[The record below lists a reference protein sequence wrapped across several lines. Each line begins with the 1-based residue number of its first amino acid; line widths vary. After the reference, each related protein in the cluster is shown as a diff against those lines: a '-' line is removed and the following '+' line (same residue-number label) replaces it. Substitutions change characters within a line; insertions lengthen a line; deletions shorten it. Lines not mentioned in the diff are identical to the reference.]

1 MPEHE
6 RERAELTY
14 RTARLEVRRA
24 ADKDRVLEFP
34 VSSEEPVR
42 RFFGWEVLDHKPRHV
57 IIRVGRNGRLVMRD
71 GDLLWGLVDYEL
83 LYRYKAAAADS
94 ITPRTSAPLP
104 GARPV

>member
-1 MPEHE
+1 MDAEQALDAGLVNHSE
-6 RERAELTY
+6 MIDLGHRARDAL
-14 RTARLEVRRA
+14 ARY
-24 ADKDRVLEFP
+24 
-34 VSSEEPVR
+34 
-42 RFFGWEVLDHKPRHV
+42 GWEVLDHKPRHV